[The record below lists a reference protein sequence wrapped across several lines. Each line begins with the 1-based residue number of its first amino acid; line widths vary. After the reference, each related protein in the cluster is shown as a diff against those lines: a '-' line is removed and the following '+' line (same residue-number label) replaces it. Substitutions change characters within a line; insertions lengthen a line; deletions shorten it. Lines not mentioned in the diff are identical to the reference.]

1 MESIQKKPSR
11 PASSSARDGG
21 EGQVYGMG
29 EMRELKKGFTP
40 LTILSMAVVLMA
52 TWEALSST
60 MVSALVSGGPVSL
73 VYGFILALIGALATA
88 ASLGEMAS
96 MYPTAGGQYH
106 FIAKLAPEQCRY
118 MISWLV
124 GWIGTFGW
132 VAFTA
137 SAPFLAATM
146 IQGLVVLNYEEYQ
159 AKRWHGTL
167 IYWAL
172 LAISAVVNIWGARLI
187 SLIENASSLIH
198 LAAFVAEFVVIW
210 VCAPTKHSASFVFT
224 LFRNESGWSSNGVA
238 WSIGYD
244 GAIHLSEEMTNAEVA
259 VPWCM
264 LGSLAIN
271 GMLGFAFLLTVLFC
285 MGDFEAALNTATGFP
300 IIQIF
305 YSITGSAAGSAAMT
319 SMLIIMA
326 GLATIPLTASTA
338 RMLWSLTRD
347 RAFPFSTYLS
357 IIDKK
362 TSLPVRSVFTT
373 SGFLVLLGLIN
384 IGSTTAFN
392 AILSL
397 AVLGLHMSYLIP
409 TGFMLWRRLHTPEI
423 LAYGPWK
430 LGKMGVVV
438 NIVSI
443 LYLSFTC
450 IFMVFP
456 PYQPVSAVNMNYASL
471 IFGGVLI
478 CTRRGYDCPGYSR
491 PLKWSSK
498 YEVANTELGSKSNAR
513 RKRLDCSD
521 SDDKVL
527 RLEVMLSHNKRQ
539 TEMQRD
545 VFAAEEHT
553 SYAAGK
559 EQSSGD
565 TVQSHLQEDD
575 LEPNLALP
583 IFSNVEF
590 NDLHLDVTSS
600 LEHELDASTSV
611 TMLWNDSFTPT
622 SITFEDR
629 NTSLLKHYFSVICHI
644 NCAFDSEKN
653 PFRVCVSDMMKG
665 CPLIYHCVLSMSAA
679 HLATQV
685 LEIAKMG
692 KGKGP
697 SDDYASS
704 LNLGALFGSILLGMT
719 DGWHNPSCLG
729 LTHLHGA
736 RVLFKHWISS
746 NMNLNGTTSVLSSQM
761 KSFLAGI
768 MAYWEAVSSFLKD
781 QPISSLSYLAG
792 VCQQDTAERIQPN
805 PWTGISTPLF
815 IYLAQ
820 VGILGRQLSI
830 IRNLSVSTFA
840 SGIQS
845 RVQDDL
851 LQQARECERKLYDY
865 QVPPAERIEDT
876 GDDMTPISHLQTVAE
891 IYRLTALLELYR
903 CFPGLFGDSPN
914 ELCDEFPSCPKMPP
928 SAKLLPIATSIL
940 TLISTLPLDSGAQVL
955 LLIPLMVAGSTLQP
969 TRPGH
974 AQTFIE
980 ASWARLCAVMLSLPA
995 QESVYM
1001 HWRAFVRHRIKAL
1014 YGHIGLASVL
1024 RALEVVERVWARAD
1038 LQATA
1043 NTSAVE
1049 SEFIHWT
1056 DVMVDERLESI
1067 FG

>member
-719 DGWHNPSCLG
+719 DGWHNPSCQG

>member
-198 LAAFVAEFVVIW
+198 LAAFIAEFVVIW

-305 YSITGSAAGSAAMT
+305 YNITGSAAGSAAMT

-622 SITFEDR
+622 LITFEDR
-629 NTSLLKHYFSVICHI
+629 NTSLLRHYFSVICHI

>member
-1 MESIQKKPSR
+1 
-11 PASSSARDGG
+11 
-21 EGQVYGMG
+21 
-29 EMRELKKGFTP
+29 
-40 LTILSMAVVLMA
+40 MAVVLMA

-198 LAAFVAEFVVIW
+198 LAAFIAEFVVIW

-238 WSIGYD
+238 WSIGMLSSCYVLAGYD

-478 CTRRGYDCPGYSR
+478 
-491 PLKWSSK
+491 
-498 YEVANTELGSKSNAR
+498 
-513 RKRLDCSD
+513 
-521 SDDKVL
+521 
-527 RLEVMLSHNKRQ
+527 

-629 NTSLLKHYFSVICHI
+629 NTSLLRHYFSVICHI

-685 LEIAKMG
+685 LEVSSEALEHRTKALSCLQAQIAKMG

>member
-629 NTSLLKHYFSVICHI
+629 NTSLLRHYFSVICHI

>member
-238 WSIGYD
+238 WSIVTD
-244 GAIHLSEEMTNAEVA
+244 KMTNAEVA

>member
-1 MESIQKKPSR
+1 
-11 PASSSARDGG
+11 
-21 EGQVYGMG
+21 
-29 EMRELKKGFTP
+29 
-40 LTILSMAVVLMA
+40 
-52 TWEALSST
+52 
-60 MVSALVSGGPVSL
+60 
-73 VYGFILALIGALATA
+73 
-88 ASLGEMAS
+88 
-96 MYPTAGGQYH
+96 
-106 FIAKLAPEQCRY
+106 
-118 MISWLV
+118 
-124 GWIGTFGW
+124 
-132 VAFTA
+132 
-137 SAPFLAATM
+137 
-146 IQGLVVLNYEEYQ
+146 
-159 AKRWHGTL
+159 
-167 IYWAL
+167 
-172 LAISAVVNIWGARLI
+172 
-187 SLIENASSLIH
+187 
-198 LAAFVAEFVVIW
+198 
-210 VCAPTKHSASFVFT
+210 
-224 LFRNESGWSSNGVA
+224 
-238 WSIGYD
+238 
-244 GAIHLSEEMTNAEVA
+244 
-259 VPWCM
+259 
-264 LGSLAIN
+264 
-271 GMLGFAFLLTVLFC
+271 
-285 MGDFEAALNTATGFP
+285 
-300 IIQIF
+300 
-305 YSITGSAAGSAAMT
+305 
-319 SMLIIMA
+319 
-326 GLATIPLTASTA
+326 
-338 RMLWSLTRD
+338 
-347 RAFPFSTYLS
+347 
-357 IIDKK
+357 
-362 TSLPVRSVFTT
+362 
-373 SGFLVLLGLIN
+373 
-384 IGSTTAFN
+384 
-392 AILSL
+392 
-397 AVLGLHMSYLIP
+397 
-409 TGFMLWRRLHTPEI
+409 
-423 LAYGPWK
+423 
-430 LGKMGVVV
+430 
-438 NIVSI
+438 
-443 LYLSFTC
+443 
-450 IFMVFP
+450 
-456 PYQPVSAVNMNYASL
+456 
-471 IFGGVLI
+471 
-478 CTRRGYDCPGYSR
+478 
-491 PLKWSSK
+491 
-498 YEVANTELGSKSNAR
+498 
-513 RKRLDCSD
+513 
-521 SDDKVL
+521 
-527 RLEVMLSHNKRQ
+527 
-539 TEMQRD
+539 
-545 VFAAEEHT
+545 
-553 SYAAGK
+553 
-559 EQSSGD
+559 
-565 TVQSHLQEDD
+565 
-575 LEPNLALP
+575 
-583 IFSNVEF
+583 
-590 NDLHLDVTSS
+590 
-600 LEHELDASTSV
+600 
-611 TMLWNDSFTPT
+611 
-622 SITFEDR
+622 
-629 NTSLLKHYFSVICHI
+629 
-644 NCAFDSEKN
+644 
-653 PFRVCVSDMMKG
+653 
-665 CPLIYHCVLSMSAA
+665 
-679 HLATQV
+679 
-685 LEIAKMG
+685 MG

-865 QVPPAERIEDT
+865 QVPPPERIEDT

>member
-124 GWIGTFGW
+124 GWI
-132 VAFTA
+132 
-137 SAPFLAATM
+137 
-146 IQGLVVLNYEEYQ
+146 
-159 AKRWHGTL
+159 
-167 IYWAL
+167 
-172 LAISAVVNIWGARLI
+172 AVVNIWGARLI

-198 LAAFVAEFVVIW
+198 LAAFIAEFVVIW

-305 YSITGSAAGSAAMT
+305 YNITGSAAGSAAMT

-622 SITFEDR
+622 LITFEDR
-629 NTSLLKHYFSVICHI
+629 NTSLLRHYFSVICHI

>member
-198 LAAFVAEFVVIW
+198 LAAFIAEFVVIW

>member
-198 LAAFVAEFVVIW
+198 LAAFIAEFVVIW

-238 WSIGYD
+238 WSIGMLSSCYVLAGYD

-264 LGSLAIN
+264 LGSIAIN

-305 YSITGSAAGSAAMT
+305 YNITGSAAGSAAMT

-478 CTRRGYDCPGYSR
+478 VSLTYWLWKGR
-491 PLKWSSK
+491 KV
-498 YEVANTELGSKSNAR
+498 YEGP
-513 RKRLDCSD
+513 
-521 SDDKVL
+521 
-527 RLEVMLSHNKRQ
+527 VMEIQ
-539 TEMQRD
+539 T
-545 VFAAEEHT
+545 
-553 SYAAGK
+553 
-559 EQSSGD
+559 
-565 TVQSHLQEDD
+565 QE
-575 LEPNLALP
+575 
-583 IFSNVEF
+583 
-590 NDLHLDVTSS
+590 
-600 LEHELDASTSV
+600 
-611 TMLWNDSFTPT
+611 
-622 SITFEDR
+622 
-629 NTSLLKHYFSVICHI
+629 
-644 NCAFDSEKN
+644 
-653 PFRVCVSDMMKG
+653 
-665 CPLIYHCVLSMSAA
+665 
-679 HLATQV
+679 
-685 LEIAKMG
+685 
-692 KGKGP
+692 
-697 SDDYASS
+697 
-704 LNLGALFGSILLGMT
+704 
-719 DGWHNPSCLG
+719 
-729 LTHLHGA
+729 
-736 RVLFKHWISS
+736 
-746 NMNLNGTTSVLSSQM
+746 
-761 KSFLAGI
+761 
-768 MAYWEAVSSFLKD
+768 
-781 QPISSLSYLAG
+781 
-792 VCQQDTAERIQPN
+792 
-805 PWTGISTPLF
+805 
-815 IYLAQ
+815 
-820 VGILGRQLSI
+820 
-830 IRNLSVSTFA
+830 
-840 SGIQS
+840 
-845 RVQDDL
+845 
-851 LQQARECERKLYDY
+851 
-865 QVPPAERIEDT
+865 
-876 GDDMTPISHLQTVAE
+876 
-891 IYRLTALLELYR
+891 
-903 CFPGLFGDSPN
+903 
-914 ELCDEFPSCPKMPP
+914 
-928 SAKLLPIATSIL
+928 
-940 TLISTLPLDSGAQVL
+940 
-955 LLIPLMVAGSTLQP
+955 
-969 TRPGH
+969 
-974 AQTFIE
+974 
-980 ASWARLCAVMLSLPA
+980 
-995 QESVYM
+995 
-1001 HWRAFVRHRIKAL
+1001 
-1014 YGHIGLASVL
+1014 
-1024 RALEVVERVWARAD
+1024 
-1038 LQATA
+1038 
-1043 NTSAVE
+1043 
-1049 SEFIHWT
+1049 
-1056 DVMVDERLESI
+1056 
-1067 FG
+1067 

>member
-198 LAAFVAEFVVIW
+198 LAAFIAEFVVIW

-305 YSITGSAAGSAAMT
+305 YNITGSAAGSAAMT

-629 NTSLLKHYFSVICHI
+629 NTSLLRHYFSVICHI

>member
-1 MESIQKKPSR
+1 
-11 PASSSARDGG
+11 
-21 EGQVYGMG
+21 
-29 EMRELKKGFTP
+29 
-40 LTILSMAVVLMA
+40 
-52 TWEALSST
+52 

-238 WSIGYD
+238 WSIGMLSSCYVLAGYD

-430 LGKMGVVV
+430 LGKNGCR
-438 NIVSI
+438 SEHC
-443 LYLSFTC
+443 FH
-450 IFMVFP
+450 
-456 PYQPVSAVNMNYASL
+456 PVSV
-471 IFGGVLI
+471 
-478 CTRRGYDCPGYSR
+478 
-491 PLKWSSK
+491 
-498 YEVANTELGSKSNAR
+498 
-513 RKRLDCSD
+513 
-521 SDDKVL
+521 
-527 RLEVMLSHNKRQ
+527 
-539 TEMQRD
+539 
-545 VFAAEEHT
+545 
-553 SYAAGK
+553 
-559 EQSSGD
+559 
-565 TVQSHLQEDD
+565 
-575 LEPNLALP
+575 
-583 IFSNVEF
+583 
-590 NDLHLDVTSS
+590 LHL
-600 LEHELDASTSV
+600 
-611 TMLWNDSFTPT
+611 
-622 SITFEDR
+622 
-629 NTSLLKHYFSVICHI
+629 
-644 NCAFDSEKN
+644 
-653 PFRVCVSDMMKG
+653 
-665 CPLIYHCVLSMSAA
+665 
-679 HLATQV
+679 
-685 LEIAKMG
+685 
-692 KGKGP
+692 
-697 SDDYASS
+697 
-704 LNLGALFGSILLGMT
+704 
-719 DGWHNPSCLG
+719 
-729 LTHLHGA
+729 HLHG
-736 RVLFKHWISS
+736 
-746 NMNLNGTTSVLSSQM
+746 LSP
-761 KSFLAGI
+761 
-768 MAYWEAVSSFLKD
+768 V
-781 QPISSLSYLAG
+781 PAG
-792 VCQQDTAERIQPN
+792 VC
-805 PWTGISTPLF
+805 
-815 IYLAQ
+815 
-820 VGILGRQLSI
+820 RQ
-830 IRNLSVSTFA
+830 
-840 SGIQS
+840 
-845 RVQDDL
+845 
-851 LQQARECERKLYDY
+851 
-865 QVPPAERIEDT
+865 
-876 GDDMTPISHLQTVAE
+876 H
-891 IYRLTALLELYR
+891 
-903 CFPGLFGDSPN
+903 
-914 ELCDEFPSCPKMPP
+914 ELCLADFWW
-928 SAKLLPIATSIL
+928 SAYCKLDIL
-940 TLISTLPLDSGAQVL
+940 
-955 LLIPLMVAGSTLQP
+955 
-969 TRPGH
+969 
-974 AQTFIE
+974 
-980 ASWARLCAVMLSLPA
+980 
-995 QESVYM
+995 
-1001 HWRAFVRHRIKAL
+1001 
-1014 YGHIGLASVL
+1014 
-1024 RALEVVERVWARAD
+1024 
-1038 LQATA
+1038 
-1043 NTSAVE
+1043 AVE
-1049 SEFIHWT
+1049 GT
-1056 DVMVDERLESI
+1056 KGV
-1067 FG
+1067 

>member
-198 LAAFVAEFVVIW
+198 LAAFIAEFVVIW

-305 YSITGSAAGSAAMT
+305 YNITGSAAGSAAMT

-362 TSLPVRSVFTT
+362 TSLPVRSFFTT

-629 NTSLLKHYFSVICHI
+629 NTSLLRHYFSVICHI

>member
-198 LAAFVAEFVVIW
+198 LAAFIAEFVVIW

-305 YSITGSAAGSAAMT
+305 YNITGSAAGSAAMT

-622 SITFEDR
+622 LITFEDR
-629 NTSLLKHYFSVICHI
+629 NTSLLRHYFSVICHI

-851 LQQARECERKLYDY
+851 LQQARECEHKLYDY

-1056 DVMVDERLESI
+1056 DVMVDEQLESI

>member
-198 LAAFVAEFVVIW
+198 LAAFIAEFVVIW

-305 YSITGSAAGSAAMT
+305 YNITGSAAGSAAMT

>member
-865 QVPPAERIEDT
+865 QVPPPERIEDT